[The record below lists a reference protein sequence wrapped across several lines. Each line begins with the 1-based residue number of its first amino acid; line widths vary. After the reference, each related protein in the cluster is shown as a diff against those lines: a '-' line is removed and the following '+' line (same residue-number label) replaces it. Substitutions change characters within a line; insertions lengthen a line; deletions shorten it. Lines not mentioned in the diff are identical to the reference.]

1 MATETKPA
9 ATVVITSE
17 TGAVL
22 FAKNYRNLLNAHKC
36 YYKLYTNILFD
47 NDCSFKYGKR
57 PKIKL
62 IIY

>member
-1 MATETKPA
+1 MKTETKPA

-22 FAKNYRNLLNAHKC
+22 FAKNYKTLLNAEKC
-36 YYKLYTNILFD
+36 YYKLYCNIAFN
-47 NDCSFKYGKR
+47 NDYNFQYGKR